1 MAAGLRQDFAAP
13 WGRLLRAMTL
23 LSALLLAGVALAV
36 LLLED
41 DAARWWILALP
52 LGVLPLAALFMVRG
66 YRVTADGLEIGRPGW
81 RSRVPLGP
89 AATAEVDTQALD
101 GAIRLFANGGL
112 FTFAGWFR
120 SRRLGSFRAWV
131 NDPVRSVI
139 VRDRGRAW
147 VVSPDDP
154 AAFVQ
159 AMAQRCA
166 TTRQD
171 RQEQA

>member
-1 MAAGLRQDFAAP
+1 MAGEHQDFAAP
-13 WGRLLRAMTL
+13 WGRMLRMMTL

-41 DAARWWILALP
+41 DAARWWVLVLP
-52 LGVLPLAALFMVRG
+52 LGVLPLGALFMVRG
-66 YRVTADGLEIGRPGW
+66 YRVTDDGVEVLRPGW
-81 RSRVPLGP
+81 RTRLPLD
-89 AATAEVDTQALD
+89 ASATATIDPQALD

-120 SRRLGSFRAWV
+120 SRRLDSFRVWV

-139 VRDRGRAW
+139 VRDRGRTW

-159 AMAQRCA
+159 AMARRAA
-166 TTRQD
+166 TTRRD
-171 RQEQA
+171 RQEQV

>member
-1 MAAGLRQDFAAP
+1 MAGLRQDFTAP
-13 WGRLLRAMTL
+13 WGRLLRVMTL
-23 LSALLLAGVALAV
+23 LSVLLLAGVTMAV

-41 DAARWWILALP
+41 DPARWWILVLP
-52 LGVLPLAALFMVRG
+52 PGVLPLGALFMVRG
-66 YRVTADGLEIGRPGW
+66 YRVTDEGVEVLRPGW
-81 RSRVPLGP
+81 RTRLSLGP
-89 AATAEVDTQALD
+89 AATATADPRALD

-120 SRRLGSFRAWV
+120 SRRLDSFRVWV

-139 VRDRGRAW
+139 VRDRGRTW

-154 AAFVQ
+154 AAFVE
-159 AMAQRCA
+159 AMAQRGA
-166 TTRQD
+166 TTSRD